1 MNKTRAAARDYAAL
15 LGASS
20 VARSAAATL
29 FVIPPFTAI
38 ADVAAILGGTRV
50 RVGAQNMHWADAGA
64 WTGEISPPMI
74 KDCGATLVEIGHSE
88 RRRHFGETDETVA
101 LKTRAAIDHELL
113 ALVCVGET
121 AQEHAAGRTGEVL
134 TAQVEKAIALI
145 DPIDHRSVMIA
156 YEPVWS
162 IGDGGVPAD
171 PDFADRQHE
180 LIKRVTRARLGVP
193 LVVLYGGS
201 VNPGNAEELAAR
213 PHIDG
218 LFIGRSASAVD
229 RASAPA
235 LRPSRRGPRGR
246 GAWPTGSEALIVMS
260 TRRPSSAT
268 FAGRSG
274 RTCATVTR
282 GVQSGLGAG
291 TCRHSMPR

>member
-1 MNKTRAAARDYAAL
+1 
-15 LGASS
+15 
-20 VARSAAATL
+20 
-29 FVIPPFTAI
+29 
-38 ADVAAILGGTRV
+38 
-50 RVGAQNMHWADAGA
+50 MHWADAGA

-218 LFIGRSASAVD
+218 LFIGRSAWTPEGFVGIVEAVVA
-229 RASAPA
+229 R
-235 LRPSRRGPRGR
+235 LGR
-246 GAWPTGSEALIVMS
+246 
-260 TRRPSSAT
+260 
-268 FAGRSG
+268 
-274 RTCATVTR
+274 
-282 GVQSGLGAG
+282 
-291 TCRHSMPR
+291 